1 MIRTEM
7 KIKQAKKALF
17 VAAGICAAAFLT
29 MMAAWAATVPHS
41 QEAAGAAGREIVELQ
56 SNERQLY
63 PRLEAVAIRS
73 IDRLSDGV
81 GASLALESDRTG
93 FSHFLYS
100 INGEPFR
107 KTDGGRLVISFV
119 DKHTP
124 DIQRTTTI
132 IKAASADG
140 GTSEDHYIN
149 INYYPREH
157 YAKAAQTAPG
167 YVILQK
173 TDIPFAQSRIADW
186 IVDQASAEDIAFATS
201 KWGPKLEGLAT
212 PLEKARRLAMLL
224 LDDLQPHRGTPS
236 DKMKAPPFEQYRRA
250 VSGEDHVWCG
260 NLAAIFV
267 RACTSLGIPARAIG
281 MNRTVSEGKAY
292 NLMTAEGHS
301 TTEIFAADLNKWVWI
316 DLTFMMTGM
325 ELPGRGPIH
334 MADLLRALNDPDQI
348 GGLTALVY
356 DPAQKTETRV
366 SVLGGASRDALLNY
380 FKNDQTFRYVRKTN

>member
-1 MIRTEM
+1 MIMTEM
-7 KIKQAKKALF
+7 KIRRAKRALSLATGTCATAF
-17 VAAGICAAAFLT
+17 MTMTAAMAAA
-29 MMAAWAATVPHS
+29 APHS
-41 QEAAGAAGREIVELQ
+41 QEAVAAAGREIVELQ

-63 PRLEAVAIRS
+63 PRLEAVAIRA
-73 IDRLSDGV
+73 IDRLPDGV
-81 GASLALESDRTG
+81 GASLALESDRIG

-100 INGEPFR
+100 TNGEPFR
-107 KTDGGRLVISFV
+107 KMDGGRLVISFV

-124 DIQRTTTI
+124 EIQRTTTI

-140 GTSEDHYIN
+140 RTSEDHYIN
-149 INYYPREH
+149 INYYPRER
-157 YAKAAQTAPG
+157 YAESGQTAPG

-173 TDIPFAQSRIADW
+173 TDIPFIQSRVADW
-186 IVDQASAEDIAFATS
+186 IVDQATAEDIAFATS
-201 KWGPKLEGLAT
+201 KWGPRLEGLAT
-212 PLEKARRLAMLL
+212 PVEKAKRLARLL

-267 RACTSLGIPARAIG
+267 RACTALGIPARAIG

-316 DLTFMMTGM
+316 DLTFLMTGM
-325 ELPGRGPIH
+325 ELPGRGPIQ
-334 MADLLRALNDPDQI
+334 MADLVRALNDPDQI

-356 DPAQKTETRV
+356 DPANKAETRV
-366 SVLGGASRDALLNY
+366 SVHDCAGRDALLNY
-380 FKNDQTFRYVRKTN
+380 FKNDQTFRYVRKKN